1 MSSDNTPLMEI
12 SESIRIEAPPAAVWS
27 LVTAMDRYGEW
38 SSENTGG
45 YWRKGAD
52 GEPGTGQVGD
62 MFVGVNR
69 RGDMEWKAPVEII
82 ERDEERAYAFVTG
95 GLAGNYALW
104 RYELQPDGDA
114 TILTETWHLRTKTPN
129 METQADMDARADS
142 NRESISATLK
152 GMKATAEAG
161 A

>member
-1 MSSDNTPLMEI
+1 MAH
-12 SESIRIEAPPAAVWS
+12 SESIRIEAPPSAVWA
-27 LVTAMDRYGEW
+27 LVTSMDRYGEW

-69 RGDMEWKAPVEII
+69 QGDREWKAPVEII
-82 ERDEERAYAFVTG
+82 ERDEERVFAFVTG

-104 RYELQPDGDA
+104 RYDLQPDDSG
-114 TILTETWHLRTKTPN
+114 TVLTETWNLRTMTPL
-129 METQADMDARADS
+129 MEEKGESEMEARAAAA
-142 NRESISATLK
+142 RESMAATLR
-152 GMKATAEAG
+152 GMKATAEAVS
-161 A
+161 